1 MGRNS
6 RREKETI
13 SKKKV
18 EIRNEKNILENGG
31 VRPVELDNNIY
42 RFAGLRGG

>member
-18 EIRNEKNILENGG
+18 EIRNEKNILESGG
-31 VRPVELDNNIY
+31 VRPVELDDFDY
-42 RFAGLRGG
+42 RLAGLRGG